1 MTLATYLVQRGKRGT
16 WQLRVPI
23 PRALHAPGKP
33 REKGKSLGTT
43 DRRIASDRALRV
55 LDEWKREWA
64 AMRGEGSPA
73 LPARSVAAPLMP
85 TDHELDEAAVVLGY
99 ELSLSAADAGRRTLA
114 GKGSNMYRAHVNYVR
129 AELEEQV
136 RATATGDDSLVRE
149 LAAEAMA
156 ALGVEL
162 DRDSEAYGKL
172 VDRLNASRLAGLKAQ
187 HRRNVGELE
196 AVGESAVIERVRQ
209 RERDKARPGETLLD
223 LFDRYAEQRLAEEGK
238 RDDTLAQDR
247 KVIEQFAEFVGA
259 DRAVASIKPEHV
271 REYRDTMRQLPP
283 KWRDR
288 ANMRGLTMRGA
299 AAKARAGDMP
309 RVALTTINKHLSTI
323 SPLFAWLIEERWDL
337 ANPCTGLFF
346 KKVKGKNPRPPL
358 GADRLNAVLAS
369 PLFTGFEAD
378 GKEHRPGDVRAN
390 DWRYWIPLLCLFT
403 GMRVGEAAQLRT
415 EDVSQ
420 HVSGAWIIDIQHDP
434 AKGQTTKAGQSR
446 ASVAHV
452 KLIELGFIAF
462 VEDRRSGKDGDSRLF
477 PELVANGRDQL
488 GAEPSAF
495 WRDYLTRI
503 GIKSGADGLGA
514 HSFRH
519 ELADR
524 LRVEVGLVD
533 DQIAVALGHD
543 QKSTTGGYGAV
554 RQGTVKFLAPVM
566 EQVRFD
572 GVEFGHLIAKPS
584 K

>member
-1 MTLATYLVQRGKRGT
+1 MSLSTYLVQRGKRGT
-16 WQLRVPI
+16 WQLRVPV
-23 PRALHAPGKP
+23 PRALHAPGRP
-33 REKGKSLGTT
+33 RERVRSMGTT

-64 AMRGEGSPA
+64 VMRGEAAANIPARADPPSIA
-73 LPARSVAAPLMP
+73 LP
-85 TDHELDEAAVVLGY
+85 DHELDEAAVVLGY
-99 ELSLSAADAGRRTLA
+99 ELPLSAADAGRRTLA
-114 GKGSNMYRAHVNYVR
+114 GKGGNMYRAHVNFVR

-136 RATATGDDSLVRE
+136 RAAATGDDGLVRE
-149 LAAEAMA
+149 LAEEAMA
-156 ALGVEL
+156 ALGVDL
-162 DRDSEAYGKL
+162 DRGGEAYRKL
-172 VDRLNASRLAGLKAQ
+172 VDRLNASRLANLQAQ

-196 AVGESAVIERVRQ
+196 AVGESPVIERVRQ

-238 RDDTLAQDR
+238 RGDTLAQDR
-247 KVIEQFAEFVGA
+247 KVVEQFAEFVGA

-271 REYRDTMRQLPP
+271 RDYRDTMRQLPP

-288 ANMRGLTMRGA
+288 ADMRGLTMREA
-299 AAKARAGDMP
+299 AVKARSKDMP

-337 ANPCTGLFF
+337 SNPCTGLFF
-346 KKVKGKNPRPPL
+346 KRVKGKNPRPPL
-358 GADRLNAVLAS
+358 GTERLNAVLAS

-378 GKEHRPGDVRAN
+378 GKEHRPGEIRAK
-390 DWRYWIPLLCLFT
+390 DWRYWIPMLCLFT
-403 GMRVGEAAQLRT
+403 GMRVGEAAQLRA
-415 EDVSQ
+415 EDVSR
-420 HVSGAWIIDIQHDP
+420 HESGVWIIDIQHAP
-434 AKGQTTKAGQSR
+434 EKGQTTKAGQSR
-446 ASVAHV
+446 ASVAHA
-452 KLIELGFIAF
+452 KLVELGFIAF
-462 VEDRRSGKDGDSRLF
+462 VEERRAAGGDSRLF
-477 PELVANGRDQL
+477 PELVANDRDQL

-503 GIKSGADGLGA
+503 GVKAGADGLGA

-543 QKSTTGGYGAV
+543 QKSTTAGYGAV
-554 RQGTVKFLAPVM
+554 RQGTVRFLAPVM

-572 GVEFGHLIAKPS
+572 GVQFGHLAPKAS